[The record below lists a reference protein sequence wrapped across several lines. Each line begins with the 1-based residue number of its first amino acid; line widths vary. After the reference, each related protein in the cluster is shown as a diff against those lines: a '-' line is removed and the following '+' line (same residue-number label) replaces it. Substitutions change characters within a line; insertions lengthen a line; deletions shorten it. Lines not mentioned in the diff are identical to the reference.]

1 MKTNRVSVKQLVEF
15 VLRKGSIDQRHRSE
29 HTALEGARIHRKLQK
44 EAGAGYQKE
53 VKLAKTVQLN
63 GKELI
68 LEGRADGI
76 ITEAE
81 GIVIDEIKTSEPAFE
96 DLLPEQVDLF
106 WYQAMVYGHLYA
118 EAEGLIDIT
127 IQLTYFQTTEEK
139 ITRQRRHYQAAE
151 LAVFFQDTLDKYEE
165 WLIFQ
170 QEWRKIRNQSM
181 QSLTFPY
188 DEYRKGQRELAVAAY
203 KTILT
208 ERKLFV
214 EAPTG
219 TGKTISTMFPA
230 VKAMGEEQF
239 ERFFYL
245 TAKTITRQVAED
257 AAEALARRGMRMKSV
272 TLTAKDK
279 ICFMDERICTPDY
292 CPYAN
297 GYYDRLNEGLW
308 DLLHHEDQFTR
319 PVIET
324 YARKHQ
330 LCPFELSL
338 DVSLWCDAIV
348 GDYNYLFDPTVYLR
362 RFFEEENKENVF
374 LIDEVHNLVDRSRN
388 MYSASLNKSLF
399 LQVKKV
405 MKDYPKIT
413 RSLNKINQVF
423 LQMRNVLAE
432 KDFIRQ
438 KEPVTSLVDAVYR
451 FTEKAKE
458 WLAEYPEAPQQEEML
473 GLYFECL
480 NYVKISE
487 LYDDHYVT
495 YIEKTSYDLII
506 KQFCIDPSYLLAQS
520 LNKGKAAILFS
531 ASLSPIS
538 YYQDILGGGAEAL
551 GYRLSSPFP
560 PEHQLV
566 LVEGI
571 KTTYHYRQQNIPQI
585 VASLEALVTAK
596 KGNYLFFFPS
606 YRFMDEVYEV
616 FSAQSDARI
625 LLQDTKMNEEEREN
639 FLAQFQAEPTETTI
653 GFCVLGGIFSEGIDL
668 RGTRLIGTAIV
679 SVGLPQISEEQNLI
693 KEYYDESRQGF
704 QYAYQIP
711 GMNKVLQAAGRVIRD
726 TQDQGVVLLL
736 DERFLSP
743 NYRQYLPPHWQ
754 LQPVKGATEI
764 QQQAR
769 HFWQHNS

>member
-118 EAEGLIDIT
+118 EAEGLSDIT

-319 PVIET
+319 PIIET

-399 LQVKKV
+399 LQIKKV

-423 LQMRNVLAE
+423 LQMRDVLAE

-754 LQPVKGATEI
+754 LQPVKGAAEI

>member
-44 EAGAGYQKE
+44 EAGPDYQKE
-53 VKLAKTVQLN
+53 VKLAKTVLLN

-118 EAEGLIDIT
+118 EAEGLSDIT

-423 LQMRNVLAE
+423 LQMRDVLAE

-451 FTEKAKE
+451 FTEKANE

-538 YYQDILGGGAEAL
+538 YYQDILGGGTEAL

-769 HFWQHNS
+769 HFWQHTS

>member
-118 EAEGLIDIT
+118 EAEGLSDIT

-362 RFFEEENKENVF
+362 RFFEEDNKENVF

-458 WLAEYPEAPQQEEML
+458 WLAEYPEAPQQEELL

-538 YYQDILGGGAEAL
+538 YYQDILGGGTEAL

-616 FSAQSDARI
+616 FSAQSNARI

>member
-44 EAGAGYQKE
+44 EAGASYQKE

-81 GIVIDEIKTSEPAFE
+81 EIVIDEIKTSEPAFE

-399 LQVKKV
+399 LQVKKA

-423 LQMRNVLAE
+423 LQMRDVLAE

-606 YRFMDEVYEV
+606 YRFMDEVYEA

-639 FLAQFQAEPTETTI
+639 FLAQFQADPTETII

-769 HFWQHNS
+769 HFWQHTS

>member
-118 EAEGLIDIT
+118 EAEGLSDIT

-139 ITRQRRHYQAAE
+139 ITRQRRHYQATE

-319 PVIET
+319 PIIET

-399 LQVKKV
+399 LQIKKV

-423 LQMRNVLAE
+423 LQMRDVLAE

-754 LQPVKGATEI
+754 LQPVKGAAEI

>member
-1 MKTNRVSVKQLVEF
+1 MKQLVEF

-118 EAEGLIDIT
+118 EAEGLSDIT

-319 PVIET
+319 PIIET

-399 LQVKKV
+399 LQIKKV

-423 LQMRNVLAE
+423 LQMRDVLAE

-754 LQPVKGATEI
+754 LQPVKGAAEI